1 MARQWGVKVNAKFEA
16 KEKRKMESGGGKIK
30 MKRAP
35 SPLPMVWVDRGKRA
49 RSEEVTSAYKLR
61 LDEMEVNVQQVLLA
75 KFLVKENDISVV
87 DGPDQPP
94 KLL

>member
-1 MARQWGVKVNAKFEA
+1 
-16 KEKRKMESGGGKIK
+16 MESGGGKIK

-61 LDEMEVNVQQVLLA
+61 LDEMEVNVQ
-75 KFLVKENDISVV
+75 
-87 DGPDQPP
+87 
-94 KLL
+94 